1 MAVLSDS
8 AAIAGRVPQVADNA
22 SQRTKQAQDRQL
34 ARWGG
39 IAGMVGA
46 LLLVVSAVVVT
57 AMGLPD
63 ASDVETL
70 QDFANI
76 ETGRII
82 EHFLYLGAL
91 MGMALHVFALYRL
104 LKKPHRPAALFAKAM
119 AAFGL
124 VIMAASSVLHVSTAA
139 LADLYNAPD
148 ASPQDLRAIEYAW
161 YGAQSVF
168 DTMLATGALLVP
180 IGMILFGV
188 AMWKAPGF
196 GSRFGGLGVGLGLI
210 GVIGATIGIID
221 PGSPA
226 LAASVLAMAVF
237 HLGTGWRTYKLPDNT
252 SVDLTRSAVG

>member
-1 MAVLSDS
+1 MTVLSESDT
-8 AAIAGRVPQVADNA
+8 IADRVPQVAV
-22 SQRTKQAQDRQL
+22 STSRETKQAQDRQL

-39 IAGMVGA
+39 TAGMVGA
-46 LLLVVSAVVVT
+46 LLLFASAVVVT

-70 QDFANI
+70 RDFANI

-82 EHFLYLGAL
+82 EHFIYLGAL

-104 LKKPHRPAALFAKAM
+104 LKKAHRPAALFAKAM
-119 AAFGL
+119 ATFGL
-124 VIMAASSVLHVSTAA
+124 VIMAASSVLHVSTAV
-139 LADLYNAPD
+139 LADLYTAPD
-148 ASPQDLRAIEYAW
+148 ATPQDLRAIEYAW

-180 IGMILFGV
+180 FGMILFGV
-188 AMWKAPGF
+188 AMRKAPGF
-196 GSRFGGLGVGLGLI
+196 GSRFSGFGIGLGLI

-252 SVDLTRSAVG
+252 DIDLTATAVA